1 MAVQEFV
8 GITLTP
14 LQKRIYDA
22 CELDSDYSYIAV
34 TTGRQVGK
42 TECTIQVCLNWCIN
56 HSFVVGYFEPV
67 FKQAK
72 KVFASFCRGLAQLEE
87 EGFIEVNRTDL
98 IIQFVGKGRIQF
110 FTSETDTCRGFT
122 FDAIVCDEAA
132 FIKDEIFSSAI
143 LPTVAVSMSKGQ
155 GKVLLTSTPK
165 SKNWFFDMSTI
176 EMDNK
181 ISIKATSE
189 EGGLIS
195 KEVLLQIKKTTPEHI
210 YRNEYLAEFLDAGCG
225 VFSYVSAVSDTEFED
240 RTSCVAG
247 IDFGMENDYTVLA
260 IMNVKGELVYLERWR
275 DNDWSIVLTKIA
287 EKLKEYKVI
296 KAFAETNGIGNMPA
310 KELKKKFAA
319 TTNWVTSNKSK
330 VDIINKLSA
339 DFKQDL
345 IKIPNRDYLLNE
357 LDAYTLDY
365 TPATG
370 KVTYGARSGFNDD
383 CVMALAIANFN
394 RIPTE
399 RRFAG
404 SIKLNR
410 R

>member
-22 CELDSDYSYIAV
+22 CELDSPYSYIAV

-72 KVFASFCRGLAQLEE
+72 KVFASFCRGLADLEE
-87 EGFIEVNRTDL
+87 QGLIEVNRTDL

-165 SKNWFFDMSTI
+165 SKNWFFELSTI
-176 EMDNK
+176 DMDNK

-195 KEVLLQIKKTTPEHI
+195 KEILAQIKKTTPEHI
-210 YRNEYLAEFLDAGCG
+210 YRNEYLAEFLDAGQG
-225 VFSYVSAVSDTEFED
+225 VFEYIPCLSDSISTHIEGC
-240 RTSCVAG
+240 TAG
-247 IDFGMENDYTVLA
+247 LDFGMENDYTALA
-260 IMNVKGELVYLERWR
+260 IVNNKGELVHLERWR
-275 DNDWSIVLTKIA
+275 EVDWMDLIDTIVKT
-287 EKLKEYKVI
+287 LKQYKVQRVY
-296 KAFAETNGIGNMPA
+296 AETNGIGNMPA
-310 KELKKKFAA
+310 KTLQKKFNA
-319 TTNWVTSNKSK
+319 TSYWTTTNKSK

-339 DFKQDL
+339 DFKQEL
-345 IKIPNRDYLLNE
+345 ISIPKTYEYLLTE

-365 TPATG
+365 TPSTG
-370 KVTYGARSGFNDD
+370 KVTYGARNGFNDD
-383 CVMALAIANFN
+383 CVMALAIANWN
-394 RIPTE
+394 RITAAK
-399 RRFAG
+399 RFIG
-404 SIKLNR
+404 G
-410 R
+410 